1 VDDRADSQG
10 LTPRRRAWRVV
21 AAAVVTAGLVTLIAF
36 AVPYDEVVDALAAF
50 SPAWLVPLVAAYG
63 LSFAARAARFR
74 ALGVD
79 LSLPALVGVSAIHQ
93 FFNRVMPF
101 RTGELAFPVLVR
113 RLCGASLVEG
123 LAVVVLCRLLDLAFV
138 ASSFLVALLGV
149 PAARAAVGPTGTVL
163 IAALVPVLLAGYLF
177 LPSLGGRLARRLATR
192 FADRRPGWAERLER
206 TAGTLDGVRRISR
219 RSFLGAVGWTV
230 LQWTA
235 TVVAFWAAVASVDI
249 AIGPAEVVVG
259 SSVAVLAGVLPIGGL
274 GSFGTLEAGW
284 TAGFVLVGVPAGPAV
299 ASALVLSG
307 VTFAAGAVLAGA
319 SWAAL
324 SRRRSPA
331 HGAR

>member
-1 VDDRADSQG
+1 MDDRADSQG
-10 LTPRRRAWRVV
+10 LTPRRRAWRVA

-63 LSFAARAARFR
+63 LSFVARAARFR
-74 ALGVD
+74 ALGVG
-79 LSLPALVGVSAIHQ
+79 LTIPALVGVSAIHQ
-93 FFNRVMPF
+93 FFNRVMPL

-113 RLCGASLVEG
+113 RLCGTSLVEG

-149 PAARAAVGPTGTVL
+149 PAARAAVGRTGTVL
-163 IAALVPVLLAGYLF
+163 IAALLPVLLAGYLY
-177 LPSLGGRLARRLATR
+177 LPSLGGRVARRLAAR
-192 FADRRPGWAERLER
+192 FARPRPGWSGRLER
-206 TAGTLDGVRRISR
+206 AAEALDGVRRVSR

-235 TVVAFWAAVASVDI
+235 TMIAFWAAVASLGL

-259 SSVAVLAGVLPIGGL
+259 SSVAVLA
-274 GSFGTLEAGW
+274 
-284 TAGFVLVGVPAGPAV
+284 
-299 ASALVLSG
+299 
-307 VTFAAGAVLAGA
+307 AVLLVVWMRPG
-319 SWAAL
+319 
-324 SRRRSPA
+324 RRV
-331 HGAR
+331 